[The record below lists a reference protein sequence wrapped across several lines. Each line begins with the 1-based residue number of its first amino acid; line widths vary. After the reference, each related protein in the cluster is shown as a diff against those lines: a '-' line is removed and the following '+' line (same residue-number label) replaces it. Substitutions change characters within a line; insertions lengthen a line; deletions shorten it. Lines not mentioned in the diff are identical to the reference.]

1 MGEGPDSETGRQ
13 IGTLVNSLLEQWDF
27 SKDPAALSPYVTC
40 NNNHDNNIQVII
52 KDILDIFVKSDVYRT
67 LQRATIVGRELPFA
81 IPWSSLDRKTAPY
94 GSAESVM
101 EGMIDLVYRLDGEI
115 WVADY
120 KTDRTSQE
128 DVLARAEEYRTQ
140 AEIYME
146 AVARCLGV
154 TPTGFQFIFL
164 RTGTVVPVLLQ
175 GGRA

>member
-1 MGEGPDSETGRQ
+1 MGEGPDSETARQ
-13 IGTLVNSLLEQWDF
+13 IGILVHSILEQWDF
-27 SKDPAALSPYVTC
+27 SKDQAALSQYVNFNI
-40 NNNHDNNIQVII
+40 NNNIHVVI

-175 GGRA
+175 GGRT

>member
-1 MGEGPDSETGRQ
+1 MRR
-13 IGTLVNSLLEQWDF
+13 SLRSLF
-27 SKDPAALSPYVTC
+27 ALSAGLAAVTAIAGERS
-40 NNNHDNNIQVII
+40 N
-52 KDILDIFVKSDVYRT
+52 L
-67 LQRATIVGRELPFA
+67 ELKPVAVLTSHFYEG
-81 IPWSSLDRKTAPY
+81 SLRGPR
-94 GSAESVM
+94 GISV
-101 EGMIDLVYRLDGEI
+101 DSRRGEI